1 MATMLALPFDI
12 STVVV
17 VKFSAGT
24 HALFKQRLTPFGC
37 ASVVV
42 EYGGT

>member
-1 MATMLALPFDI
+1 MATTLALPVDI
-12 STVVV
+12 NTVVV

-24 HALFKQRLTPFGC
+24 HALFKEWLIPFGC